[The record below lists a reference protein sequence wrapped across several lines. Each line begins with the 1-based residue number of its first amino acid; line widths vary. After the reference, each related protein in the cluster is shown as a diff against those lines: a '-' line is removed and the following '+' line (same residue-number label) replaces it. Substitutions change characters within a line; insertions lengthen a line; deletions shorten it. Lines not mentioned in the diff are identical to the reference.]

1 MTEKTKVLLT
11 STPDEP
17 LARLPDLVNVDLVEV
32 VVDHLE
38 LLQDAVHP
46 FDKPARWLQVLRA
59 FVNPLV
65 CKKKMRPLQSA
76 KRTAHLKKM

>member
-1 MTEKTKVLLT
+1 MAPTSLSGESKTKKAKVLLT
-11 STPDEP
+11 SAPDEP
-17 LARLPDLVNVDLVEV
+17 LARLPDLVNVDLVVV
-32 VVDHLE
+32 VVDQLE

-65 CKKKMRPLQSA
+65 CKKK
-76 KRTAHLKKM
+76 